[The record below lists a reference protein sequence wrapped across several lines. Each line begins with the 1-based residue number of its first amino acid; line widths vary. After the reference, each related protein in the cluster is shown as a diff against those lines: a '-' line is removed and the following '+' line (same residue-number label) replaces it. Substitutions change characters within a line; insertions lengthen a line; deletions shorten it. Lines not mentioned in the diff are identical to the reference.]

1 MKVLAK
7 YWKVLLVVILLGL
20 AAFLYIDKYQ
30 TAEAEYE
37 TKTQQ
42 LETMILAMEKSI
54 QENMK
59 YAGIQDQLDDA
70 KAELE
75 ASRLELYKNFPVEMK
90 EEDQIMYALYLET
103 LFGTEINL
111 EEVRYMDKTLQGM
124 VSQGTNFHFGDV
136 QLLAPLQDDSNL
148 VGLILPINYETTYK
162 GFQDIVNY
170 LATDSRIVSIYN
182 ASILYD
188 AEKDVAKGVL
198 YLVIYMMESEVQE
211 YLPPDVAIP
220 DTGKDNIFE

>member
-42 LETMILAMEKSI
+42 LETMTLAMEKSI

-75 ASRLELYKNFPVEMK
+75 ASRLELYKSFPVEMK
-90 EEDQIMYALYLET
+90 EEDQIMYVLYLET
-103 LFGTEINL
+103 LFETEIFFSFSEAQGL
-111 EEVRYMDKTLQGM
+111 VALQDGAVLQG
-124 VSQGTNFHFGDV
+124 
-136 QLLAPLQDDSNL
+136 LLIT
-148 VGLILPINYETTYK
+148 VNYETTYQ
-162 GFQDIVNY
+162 GFQDMINI
-170 LATDSRIVSIYN
+170 LATDSRITSVYQATIE
-182 ASILYD
+182 YD
-188 AEKDVAKGVL
+188 AEEDIAAG
-198 YLVIYMMESEVQE
+198 YLTLLIYLMDSDDLE
-211 YLPPDVAIP
+211 YTPPDVAIP